1 MRKLII
7 IPFIF
12 FITLSLKAQKIRSV
26 VNGYG
31 HMNYNLMSDL
41 NSTNDATNTYFELG
55 EHDLFVN
62 TYFKERISFLGEFV
76 VKYTK
81 GSPTSFSASIERARL
96 KLDYYK
102 NHSIILG
109 KTHTPINYWND
120 VYHHGRVFFP
130 TIDRPLA
137 FSHIIPLHNLGAQ
150 FQGQN
155 LGKLNFG
162 YDVVIGNGI
171 SASDAFDE
179 NLFPATTV
187 AMHIKPIDDLRI
199 GASYFYDFLSDASV
213 SGIHTG
219 HTTSPG
225 HVHASSY
232 KGALNF
238 HLISASTAY
247 FGDKHEFLN
256 EFSYNPTRTDTLGT
270 AHNFSNF
277 TYYGYRIKEKH
288 VPFLTVDLLKIA
300 ENDLYTYHYDIMKF
314 SLGYRYEF
322 NELINVKTQIGY
334 SMNLPN
340 SPHNDINNI
349 EFKVQ
354 FAYGF

>member
-1 MRKLII
+1 MTSNLE
-7 IPFIF
+7 
-12 FITLSLKAQKIRSV
+12 AQKLRSV

-31 HMNYNLMSDL
+31 HMNYNLLSDL
-41 NSTNDATNTYFELG
+41 NSSNDPTKSYFELG

-81 GSPTSFSASIERARL
+81 GSPTTFSASIERARL
-96 KLDYYK
+96 KFDYYK
-102 NHSIILG
+102 NHSVLLG
-109 KTHTPINYWND
+109 KLHTPANYWND

-130 TIDRPLA
+130 TIDRPIS
-137 FSHIIPLHNLGAQ
+137 FSYIVPLHNLGVQ

-162 YDVVIGNGI
+162 YDVAIGNGI
-171 SASDAFDE
+171 SSSDAFDE
-179 NLFPATTV
+179 NLTPATTI
-187 AMHIKPIDDLRI
+187 AFHIKPIDNMRI
-199 GASYFYDFLSDASV
+199 GASYFYDHLSDASI

-219 HTTSPG
+219 HTMAPG
-225 HVHASSY
+225 HVHGTTY

-238 HLISASTAY
+238 HLASTSFAY
-247 FGDKHEFLN
+247 FGDKLEFLN
-256 EFSYNPTRTDTLGT
+256 EFAFNPTQTDTLGL
-270 AHNFSNF
+270 AQNISNF
-277 TYYGYRIKEKH
+277 TYVGYRLKEKH
-288 VPFLTVDLLKIA
+288 VPYLIADFLKIDK
-300 ENDLYTYHYDIMKF
+300 NDLYTYHYDIMKL

-322 NELINVKTQIGY
+322 NELINVKAQVGY
-334 SMNLPN
+334 ARNLF
-340 SPHNDINNI
+340 SEAHSDINNV